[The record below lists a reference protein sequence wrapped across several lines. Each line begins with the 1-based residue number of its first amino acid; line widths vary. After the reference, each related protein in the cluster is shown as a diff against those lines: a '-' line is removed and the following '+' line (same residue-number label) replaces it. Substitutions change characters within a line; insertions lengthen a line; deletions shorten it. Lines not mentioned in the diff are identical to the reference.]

1 MAKRSPKPASSG
13 TVAATPRQHSMV
25 WLQGLLCGA
34 MAMLAP
40 PTALLLGV
48 LLGPAVLALML
59 DRQPGRPRARSIAL
73 FGMAASVD
81 PLRTLWVS
89 GHAMTDAA
97 ALLGDLHV
105 LGIAW
110 AAAAAG
116 WLLAEAAPVAVR
128 ATLEALTISRTAR
141 LRALRSRLSEEWRL
155 DPPAAEP

>member
-105 LGIAW
+105 LGIA

>member
-1 MAKRSPKPASSG
+1 
-13 TVAATPRQHSMV
+13 MV

-97 ALLGDLHV
+97 ALLADLHV
-105 LGIAW
+105 LGI
-110 AAAAAG
+110 AAAAG

>member
-1 MAKRSPKPASSG
+1 VAKRSPNPAAAG
-13 TVAATPRQHSMV
+13 KVAAHPQQHSMV

-48 LLGPAVLALML
+48 LLGPAVLALVF

-89 GHAMTDAA
+89 GHSMPAAA

-105 LGIAW
+105 VGTAW

-116 WLLAEAAPVAVR
+116 WLLAEMAPVVVR
-128 ATLEALTISRTAR
+128 AMLEALSISRAVR
-141 LRALRSRLSEEWRL
+141 LRAVRTRLAEEWRL
-155 DPPAAEP
+155 ASVDGGG

>member
-1 MAKRSPKPASSG
+1 MAKRPPKPTATG
-13 TVAATPRQHSMV
+13 TAAAPPRQGSMV

-40 PTALLLGV
+40 PTALLLVV
-48 LLGPAVLALML
+48 LLGPAVLALVF

-81 PLRTLWVS
+81 PLRTLWVG
-89 GHAMTDAA
+89 GHTMPVAA

-105 LGIAW
+105 LGTAW

-116 WLLAEAAPVAVR
+116 WLLAEGAPVAVR
-128 ATLEALTISRTAR
+128 ATLEALSISRAAG
-141 LRALRSRLSEEWRL
+141 LRASRTQLADAWRL
-155 DPPAAEP
+155 DSAASDP